1 VVDDPQTWGPVDMS
15 PTTFL
20 PSTIYLE
27 IDVSSLS
34 LIDAER
40 YFNDLRGAGFPM
52 PDGCSAH
59 GMMDVDEVEAE

>member
-1 VVDDPQTWGPVDMS
+1 MS

-20 PSTIYLE
+20 PSTIFIE
-27 IDVSSLS
+27 IDVSNLS

-40 YFNDLRGAGFPM
+40 YFNDLRGGFPM

-59 GMMDVDEVEAE
+59 GMMDLEEVEE

>member
-1 VVDDPQTWGPVDMS
+1 MIPPSVR
-15 PTTFL
+15 

-27 IDVSSLS
+27 IGVSSLS

-40 YFNDLRGAGFPM
+40 YFYDLRGVGFPM

-59 GMMDVDEVEAE
+59 GMMDVEEVEE

>member
-1 VVDDPQTWGPVDMS
+1 MTP
-15 PTTFL
+15 PTYR
-20 PSTIYLE
+20 PSTIYIE
-27 IDVSSLS
+27 IDVSGLS

-59 GMMDVDEVEAE
+59 GMMDVDEVDEE

>member
-1 VVDDPQTWGPVDMS
+1 MS

-20 PSTIYLE
+20 PSTIFIE

-40 YFNDLRGAGFPM
+40 YFNDLRVVGFPM
-52 PDGCSAH
+52 PDGCSAN
-59 GMMDVDEVEAE
+59 GMMDGEEVEE

>member
-1 VVDDPQTWGPVDMS
+1 MS

-20 PSTIYLE
+20 PSTIFIE
-27 IDVSSLS
+27 IDVSNLS

-40 YFNDLRGAGFPM
+40 YFNDLRVVGFPM

>member
-1 VVDDPQTWGPVDMS
+1 MPP
-15 PTTFL
+15 PAYR
-20 PSTIYLE
+20 PSTIFIE

-40 YFNDLRGAGFPM
+40 YFNDLRVVGSTM

-59 GMMDVDEVEAE
+59 GMMDVDEVEEE

>member
-1 VVDDPQTWGPVDMS
+1 MIPPSVR
-15 PTTFL
+15 

-27 IDVSSLS
+27 IGVSSLS

-40 YFNDLRGAGFPM
+40 YVYDLRGGFPM

-59 GMMDVDEVEAE
+59 GMMDVEEVEAE

>member
-1 VVDDPQTWGPVDMS
+1 MS

-40 YFNDLRGAGFPM
+40 YFNDLQNVGFPM

-59 GMMDVDEVEAE
+59 GMMDLEEVEA

>member
-1 VVDDPQTWGPVDMS
+1 MS
-15 PTTFL
+15 PPSYR

-40 YFNDLRGAGFPM
+40 YFNDLRVVGFPM
-52 PDGCSAH
+52 PDGCSAN
-59 GMMDVDEVEAE
+59 GMMDVEEVEE